1 MQIIGKKVQNDL
13 AESMRIG
20 EENVVR
26 LIVNAM
32 YGDHFSLY
40 VYSTRQKLKRFCVI
54 TKKANLPLSI
64 LVDWRC
70 AVDACPLEL

>member
-26 LIVNAM
+26 LIVNAI
-32 YGDHFSLY
+32 YEDHFSLY
-40 VYSTRQKLKRFCVI
+40 VYSTRQKLK
-54 TKKANLPLSI
+54 
-64 LVDWRC
+64 
-70 AVDACPLEL
+70 